1 MSKILF
7 VMFQGAGTNLKSWNE
22 YTKSKFLDR
31 LKELGSIYTYQDK
44 VNNIWYYDKS
54 DSEHIDFDPDMNFD
68 LNYVKVNKHIKMVY
82 GDICKKYNID
92 NYKIILIGW
101 SAGCLLALYFAQIYK
116 SKCLHVILL
125 DSAVWTP
132 KNMKLRLEEIDSSGI
147 NNKPVSNTK
156 FKQMLKNWKNNHT
169 NIEDMYKIN
178 DVCHHIRSTFI
189 SKNLNLKLSIPT
201 TSFVNIQ
208 SPEGKEWSKPFN
220 NSTRLNEVKILE
232 KNNPKTFKAFILKN
246 KGHMIYNKIQPAKI
260 IINYIKNIIY

>member
-31 LKELGSIYTYQDK
+31 LKLLGSIYTYQDK
-44 VNNIWYYDKS
+44 VNNIWHYDKS
-54 DSEHIDFDPDMNFD
+54 DSEHTDFDPDINFD
-68 LNYVKVNKHIKMVY
+68 LNYVKVDKHIKIVY
-82 GDICKKYNID
+82 DNICKKYNID

-178 DVCHHIRSTFI
+178 AVCHHIRSTFI

-208 SPEGKEWSKPFN
+208 SPEGKEWSKPSN
-220 NSTRLNEVKILE
+220 NNTRLNEVKILE

-246 KGHMIYNKIQPAKI
+246 KGHMIYDKIQPAKMI
-260 IINYIKNIIY
+260 IKYIKDLF

>member
-22 YTKSKFLDR
+22 DTKSKFLDR
-31 LKELGSIYTYQDK
+31 LKLLGSIYTYQDK
-44 VNNIWYYDKS
+44 VNNIWHYDKS
-54 DSEHIDFDPDMNFD
+54 DSEHTDFDPDINFD
-68 LNYVKVNKHIKMVY
+68 LNYVKVDKHIKIVY
-82 GDICKKYNID
+82 GNICKKYNID

-101 SAGCLLALYFAQIYK
+101 SVGCLLALYFAQIYK

-169 NIEDMYKIN
+169 TIAYDRQDMYIIN
-178 DVCHHIRSTFI
+178 DVCHHIRYTFI
-189 SKNLNLKLSIPT
+189 SKNLNIKL
-201 TSFVNIQ
+201 
-208 SPEGKEWSKPFN
+208 
-220 NSTRLNEVKILE
+220 
-232 KNNPKTFKAFILKN
+232 
-246 KGHMIYNKIQPAKI
+246 
-260 IINYIKNIIY
+260 